1 MPDDTREPAF
11 PDENRNAMEE
21 RSGDGADDL
30 ARLFG
35 GSPEGGGKAFPRPAR
50 SRTGRRALAITACL
64 AVPLTACVCG
74 AAFFLQED
82 PAPGYEAAGA
92 PAPAPRVH
100 RKPEA
105 PAAKESAGAAA
116 ADAGRPAAQPGSLG
130 ENAKLMNE
138 LEAMRLRTRIAREE
152 AEYLKAKQAAD
163 AVRNGTG
170 TKPAESRPAA
180 PAPARQDGKASRPAG
195 RDVIISVQGAGNS
208 LWALART
215 AEGRIVSLRPG
226 SPFACGRV
234 SAVTRQGVRVR
245 CQNSTLFIS
254 F

>member
-21 RSGDGADDL
+21 RSGNGADDL

-35 GSPEGGGKAFPRPAR
+35 GSPEGGEKAFPRPAR

-138 LEAMRLRTRIAREE
+138 LEAMRLR
-152 AEYLKAKQAAD
+152 D
-163 AVRNGTG
+163 AH
-170 TKPAESRPAA
+170 RP
-180 PAPARQDGKASRPAG
+180 
-195 RDVIISVQGAGNS
+195 
-208 LWALART
+208 
-215 AEGRIVSLRPG
+215 
-226 SPFACGRV
+226 
-234 SAVTRQGVRVR
+234 
-245 CQNSTLFIS
+245 
-254 F
+254 

>member
-1 MPDDTREPAF
+1 MPDETRETAF
-11 PDENRNAMEE
+11 PDDSRNAKEE
-21 RSGDGADDL
+21 SPGNAADDL
-30 ARLFG
+30 SRLFADTPG
-35 GSPEGGGKAFPRPAR
+35 KGENPVPASPRRGP
-50 SRTGRRALAITACL
+50 GRRVLIVA
-64 AVPLTACVCG
+64 CG
-74 AAFFLQED
+74 AAFFLQGD
-82 PAPGYEAAGA
+82 PDPGYGVSPG

-100 RKPEA
+100 RKPES
-105 PAAKESAGAAA
+105 PAAKERSGSPAPETGKSAAE
-116 ADAGRPAAQPGSLG
+116 PGSLG
-130 ENAKLMNE
+130 ENARLMNE

-152 AEYLKAKQAAD
+152 ADYLKAKQAAD
-163 AVRNGTG
+163 AVRNGSG

-195 RDVIISVQGAGNS
+195 RDAIISVQGAGNS

-234 SAVTRQGVRVR
+234 SAVPRQGVRVR

>member
-1 MPDDTREPAF
+1 MPDETRETAF
-11 PDENRNAMEE
+11 PDDSRNAKEE
-21 RSGDGADDL
+21 SPGNAADDL
-30 ARLFG
+30 SRLFADTPG
-35 GSPEGGGKAFPRPAR
+35 KGENPVPASPRRRP
-50 SRTGRRALAITACL
+50 GRRVLM
-64 AVPLTACVCG
+64 G
-74 AAFFLQED
+74 D
-82 PAPGYEAAGA
+82 PDPGYGVSPD

-100 RKPEA
+100 RKPES
-105 PAAKESAGAAA
+105 PSAKERSGSPAPETGKSAAE
-116 ADAGRPAAQPGSLG
+116 PGSLG
-130 ENAKLMNE
+130 EDAKLMNE

-152 AEYLKAKQAAD
+152 ADYLKAKQAAD
-163 AVRNGTG
+163 AMRNGSG

-195 RDVIISVQGAGNS
+195 RDAIISVQGAGNS

-215 AEGRIVSLRPG
+215 AEGRVVSLRPG